1 MFFFNISKI
10 NGNNN
15 DVQQD
20 VNPGDECSW
29 SLWQIIV
36 GLATIIGA
44 IAAVVALLIK

>member
-1 MFFFNISKI
+1 MAFFNISKI

-20 VNPGDECSW
+20 VNHGDGCSW
-29 SLWQIIV
+29 RLWQIIV

-44 IAAVVALLIK
+44 IAAIVSLLIK